1 MGDYG
6 MSLSSFILGAGFG
19 GLITGIIAKFY
30 FYPIVF
36 QEGYNRAIQC
46 LGGLLC

>member
-1 MGDYG
+1 
-6 MSLSSFILGAGFG
+6 MSNILSFFIGAGFG
-19 GLITGIIAKFY
+19 GLITGAIAKFY

-36 QEGYNRAIQC
+36 KEGYQTAVRC